1 MVLLLALFTQTPY
14 SGHRVRGYAMKKYT
28 ACDQLLQRDL
38 KLYNMKNSPC
48 CLDTLYGSHISV
60 LKDLRPALE
69 KVLQTAKNVVYYKKE
84 AYK

>member
-1 MVLLLALFTQTPY
+1 
-14 SGHRVRGYAMKKYT
+14 
-28 ACDQLLQRDL
+28 
-38 KLYNMKNSPC
+38 MKNSPC

-84 AYK
+84 AYKQQHVQGSAERQVRTILYYSLQIKMAVSGKRKCSQHF